1 MTTAI
6 NTKTVLITA
15 ANFKAEVL
23 ESDRPVLVDFWAPWC
38 GPCKALGPTIE
49 ELARDHDD
57 DAKVGKLNVDENP
70 ETSRQHAISS
80 IPTVLL
86 FHKGEV
92 VERFV
97 GIRPKE
103 QYVAALAA
111 LSGVDSET
119 IRGK

>member
-1 MTTAI
+1 MK
-6 NTKTVLITA
+6 TKQTLHLTDA
-15 ANFKAEVL
+15 TFNEEVL
-23 ESDRPVLVDFWAPWC
+23 QSDRPVLVDFWAPWC

-57 DAKVGKLNVDENP
+57 YAKVGKLNVDENP
-70 ETSRQHAISS
+70 ETSRQYTISS

-97 GIRPKE
+97 GIRSKE
-103 QYVAALAA
+103 QYVKAMAALA
-111 LSGVDSET
+111 D
-119 IRGK
+119 